1 MEDKKVSVY
10 GTTLKIISQME
21 NLIATSAGK
30 AILANIRNSV
40 GKTPGESMEVWK
52 ILFENMP
59 EEFLGRSENLTY
71 EEKSILAAI
80 QLFAIQQQ
88 GKEKS
93 CNSTEVKNMGSSLA
107 HLRSKDNTVASDRRF
122 NTMVTSDSF
131 EELMYHLRQMIKL
144 LSSREKDAKVNYP
157 KLAEDLY
164 WFSRGYRDSVRIG
177 WSRSYYSYR
186 SENKEIE
193 EK

>member
-59 EEFLGRSENLTY
+59 EEFLGQSENLTY

-80 QLFAIQQQ
+80 QLFAIQDR
-88 GKEKS
+88 KS
-93 CNSTEVKNMGSSLA
+93 V
-107 HLRSKDNTVASDRRF
+107 V
-122 NTMVTSDSF
+122 
-131 EELMYHLRQMIKL
+131 
-144 LSSREKDAKVNYP
+144 
-157 KLAEDLY
+157 
-164 WFSRGYRDSVRIG
+164 
-177 WSRSYYSYR
+177 
-186 SENKEIE
+186 
-193 EK
+193 